1 MRNVIRIISLWALA
15 CCVAIAFACS
25 GKQQAPHFSAI
36 YVPTSSLTVA
46 QWYIDVLNAT
56 GCASDSNNGTN
67 STGTPNGPLLTAYG
81 LVAGRWNCQS
91 AMQGCA
97 RLPQNTTITYLS
109 EYATA

>member
-56 GCASDSNNGTN
+56 GCASDSNNGTSSTCGGSD

-91 AMQGCA
+91 AMQG
-97 RLPQNTTITYLS
+97 
-109 EYATA
+109 